1 MNKFIAIV
9 GSNADKSTNRTLL
22 QFIKHHFAD
31 KAEIEL
37 VEIRD
42 LPVFAKNNDRSIPMY
57 AKTLADKISASDGVI
72 ISTPEYDHSVPAALL
87 NALAWLSY
95 GVHPFVNKP
104 VMITGASYGS
114 LGSSRAQ
121 GHLRQVLDS
130 PELMARVMPSSEYLL
145 GHSLDAFDEEGN
157 LKDPE
162 KVELHEGLFADFE
175 SFVALTA
182 QLNHTQVQDE
192 AIANDFSWEEN
203 K

>member
-22 QFIKHHFAD
+22 QFIKRHFAD
-31 KAEIEL
+31 QAEIEL
-37 VEIRD
+37 VEIKD
-42 LPVFAKNNDRSIPMY
+42 LPVFAKNSERTIPLY
-57 AKTLADKISASDGVI
+57 ATQLANKIAESDGVI

-121 GHLRQVLDS
+121 AHLRQVLDS

-145 GHSLDAFDEEGN
+145 GHSLEAFDDEGN

-162 KVELHEGLFADFE
+162 KVKLLEGLFADFE
-175 SFVALTA
+175 AFVRITA
-182 QLNHTQVQDE
+182 QLNNTQTQDE